1 MHEHTYRQKHLPSPV
16 IPLSIANTSSR
27 SLSAAAA
34 LLALALTG
42 ADLNSQVYVVT
53 DLGTLPGTAASFP
66 VNLNDNGDVVGYC
79 SQNPASMNEVGF
91 VWHNGVMTGTGKLT
105 RGNYSSATAISE

>member
-27 SLSAAAA
+27 SLSAAAS

-53 DLGTLPGTAASFP
+53 DLGTAASFP
-66 VNLNDNGDVVGYC
+66 VNLNDNG
-79 SQNPASMNEVGF
+79 
-91 VWHNGVMTGTGKLT
+91 VMTSTGKLT
-105 RGNYSSATAISE
+105 RGNYSSATAINE